1 MNETTDTPKFQLP
14 DDLVQSIGAL
24 NEMCSQQE
32 DSAAAMMYRLMFRHE
47 SNINVLD
54 RYADQILD
62 ALAGFGGEYAEEDYR
77 NYLQYLQAVLPSEE
91 SRAFPRCRI
100 PADIPRRQSFLSSDG
115 AEALRGRSRC

>member
-1 MNETTDTPKFQLP
+1 MSNETTDTPKFQLP

-77 NYLQYLQAVLPSEE
+77 NYLQYLQAVLPSEVPIHKDFFE
-91 SRAFPRCRI
+91 EELRDLNDE
-100 PADIPRRQSFLSSDG
+100 DIEEDENL
-115 AEALRGRSRC
+115 